1 MGDRLSAA
9 DLGAA
14 TQYVQAHGSDL
25 DRARLAVLVDGA
37 PVAEKTVALAV
48 CDQLGDGGFPAPWS
62 NGRGS
67 LDATCYRLSQ
77 IADFGVA
84 ASAATDRAIGFLAS
98 HQRNDG
104 TFEEDRTVGFN
115 APPWARPGDPAALL
129 YVTANCAYTILAGL
143 QLRSGSAP
151 RRRPSVAVARAATH
165 LASRIGSDGR
175 LPSFLH
181 THWLASP
188 VLRAAGF
195 DAAAD
200 GLVWALAF
208 RLSGLGPTA
217 LAWLAATIP
226 EEPVAAE
233 ARYRLSQLQEPD
245 GRWHSEDSVEQDL
258 PTTLTAIRV
267 LRDVVMYDA

>member
-1 MGDRLSAA
+1 MGDGLSAA
-9 DLGAA
+9 DIDAA
-14 TQYVQAHGSDL
+14 TNYVQTHGSDQ
-25 DRARLAVLVDGA
+25 DRARLAVLVEGA
-37 PVAEKTVALAV
+37 PVAEKTVAAAV
-48 CDQLGDGGFPAPWS
+48 RDQLGDGGFPAPWS
-62 NGRGS
+62 GGHSS
-67 LDATCYRLSQ
+67 LDATCNRVSQ

-84 ASAATDRAIGFLAS
+84 ASAATDRAIDFLAS
-98 HQRNDG
+98 YQRRDG
-104 TFEEDRTVGFN
+104 AFEEDRAVGFN

-143 QLRSGSAP
+143 QLRPGSSL
-151 RRRPSVAVARAATH
+151 RRPSVAVARAADH

-200 GLVWALAF
+200 GLLWALAF

-217 LAWLAATIP
+217 LAWLAAAIP

-233 ARYRLSQLQEPD
+233 ARYRLIQLQEPD
-245 GRWHSEDSVEQDL
+245 GRWRSEDSVEQDVA
-258 PTTLTAIRV
+258 TTLTAIRV
-267 LRDVVMYDA
+267 LRDTVTVNS

>member
-1 MGDRLSAA
+1 MR
-9 DLGAA
+9 
-14 TQYVQAHGSDL
+14 
-25 DRARLAVLVDGA
+25 RR
-37 PVAEKTVALAV
+37 PKTVALAV
-48 CDQLGDGGFPAPWS
+48 CDQLGDGGFGS
-62 NGRGS
+62 LGSGRGS

-77 IADFGVA
+77 IADLGVA
-84 ASAATDRAIGFLAS
+84 ASVPTDHAIGFLAS
-98 HQRNDG
+98 HQRSDG
-104 TFEEDRTVGFN
+104 TFEEDRTIGLN

-143 QLRSGSAP
+143 QRRSGSAS
-151 RRRPSVAVARAATH
+151 RRPNVAVARAATH

-200 GLVWALAF
+200 GLLWALAF

-217 LAWLAATIP
+217 LTWLAATIP

-245 GRWHSEDSVEQDL
+245 GRWRSEDSVEQDL

-267 LRDVVMYDA
+267 LRDAVMYDA